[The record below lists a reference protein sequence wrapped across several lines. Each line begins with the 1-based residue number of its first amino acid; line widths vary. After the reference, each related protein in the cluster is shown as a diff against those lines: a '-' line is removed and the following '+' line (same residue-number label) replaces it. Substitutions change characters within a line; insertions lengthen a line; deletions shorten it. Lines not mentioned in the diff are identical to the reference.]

1 MVSDETRGEIAKRA
15 GNGMVKIDHR
25 SIKSLGLADWV
36 GQCVLYGALGSK
48 TAHEGR
54 GIVRYSLALGRH
66 ILQAGLGVKVP
77 SEPVR
82 EG

>member
-1 MVSDETRGEIAKRA
+1 
-15 GNGMVKIDHR
+15 MVKIDYR
-25 SIKSLGLADWV
+25 SIESLGLADWV

-54 GIVRYSLALGRH
+54 GIVRYSLALRRH
-66 ILQAGLGVKVP
+66 VLQAGLGFKVL